1 MITTVTTATTTA
13 ASTAGAASLALVA
26 ICTVLILLLNKEII
40 MVSKRD
46 WAVRVNKTL
55 NIAIVPL
62 LIVFV
67 ATVVMELLRLLNG

>member
-13 ASTAGAASLALVA
+13 VSTVGAASLSLVA
-26 ICTVLILLLNKEII
+26 ICTVLLLLLNKEMILI
-40 MVSKRD
+40 SKRD
-46 WAVRVNKTL
+46 WAVRLSKTL

-67 ATVVMELLRLLNG
+67 ATIVMQVWGVLR